1 MSDRIAIFNRGKIEQ
16 IGKPS
21 DIYDHPSTQ
30 FVAEFIGETNLVRGC
45 VQSVEGGTARVQL
58 PGGQEVFVETATDL
72 RPNSSVCLSIR
83 PERIKVGR
91 REAAGNNITAA
102 VSDIVYHGD
111 HLRLVARSDSQS
123 LTIKTDRS
131 QPTLSIG
138 DEVQLSFLSSD
149 CWVVSA

>member
-45 VQSVEGGTARVQL
+45 VQAIEGGTARVQL
-58 PGGQEVFVETATDL
+58 PGGQVVFVEAATDL
-72 RPNSSVCLSIR
+72 RPNGSVCLSIR

-102 VSDIVYHGD
+102 ISDVVYHGD
-111 HLRLVARSDSQS
+111 HLRLLARSDGQG
-123 LTIKTDRS
+123 LVVKTDRS

-138 DEVQLSFLSSD
+138 EEVQLSFLPSD
-149 CWVVSA
+149 CWVVRP